1 MLATS
6 LKWPMSGPS
15 HHHVRFPP
23 GLSDDHCHSGGV
35 TTAIRT
41 PDTLEFDRCYRAVS
55 SRDARFDGQF
65 FVAVH
70 TTGIY
75 CRPSCS
81 AQTPRPHNVHF
92 VLTAA
97 AAQQEGF
104 RACRRCAPDA
114 VPGSPLWNCGA
125 DLSSRAMRLITDGV
139 VERDGVD
146 GLATRLGY
154 TPRHL
159 NRVLA
164 AQLGAGPLALARAHR
179 AATARVLIQ
188 CTAMPMSDI
197 AFAAG
202 FTSVRQFNDTIREVF
217 GLTPSRLRTLPSPS
231 RTAEASAVG
240 EVTLRLAYRPPL
252 DTRWLHWFLAS
263 HATAGVEIVDTL
275 DDGRWRYRRAIDL
288 PHGPALVTVEPT
300 PSHVVARIAHLDMRD
315 LAVAV
320 NRIRRLL
327 DLDADAQSTDA
338 ALGRDPM
345 LAPLVADAPGLRVPG
360 AIDPAETLIRTMIG
374 QQISV
379 KVARHHINRLT
390 GELGRTPRWATEA
403 GHDRRGSGVEDGDA
417 AHWLLFPEPA
427 AIAEHGRR
435 ILTGPRR
442 RVDAV
447 IGAASALAEHR
458 IDLHPGCST
467 DDMRTALLECPGVGR
482 WTADY
487 VAMRV
492 TGDPDILLDRDL
504 VVVRAAEQLGVD
516 LRDGAPGWSPW
527 RSYASMHL
535 WRRRLSVTEAILR
548 TEISSVPTSTRQP
561 HAGNPPIASAI
572 DHLTSPVDT
581 GRAGTRST
589 MTSTITT
596 PSDTITGSAAGTTP
610 DTDDT
615 TTAQWTSVTTPD
627 GTFTVVAD
635 AEDRVLAS
643 GWTDDPDYLV
653 ALVHRSLRPEFV
665 RRTDGLVTVRDA
677 VESYYSGTL
686 SAIDTVEV
694 RQQSGPFLM
703 RAWTELRTV
712 TPGDPV
718 TYTEFAE
725 LSGEPTAVRAAAAA
739 CARNAAA
746 LFVPC
751 HRVLRSDGTL
761 GGFRYGLPIKQSLLD
776 REGRRETDGTAG

>member
-1 MLATS
+1 M
-6 LKWPMSGPS
+6 
-15 HHHVRFPP
+15 
-23 GLSDDHCHSGGV
+23 

-75 CRPSCS
+75 CRPSCP
-81 AQTPRPHNVHF
+81 AQTPRPRNVHF

-159 NRVLA
+159 NRVLTEH
-164 AQLGAGPLALARAHR
+164 LGAGPLALARAHR

-252 DTRWLHWFLAS
+252 DIRWLHWFLAS

-338 ALGRDPM
+338 ALGSDPM

-379 KVARHHINRLT
+379 KAARHHINRLT
-390 GELGRTPRWATEA
+390 GELGRTPRWATGA
-403 GHDRRGSGVEDGDA
+403 GHDRRDSGHDRRGSEVEDGDA
-417 AHWLLFPEPA
+417 AQWLLFPEPA
-427 AIAEHGRR
+427 AIAEHGHRV
-435 ILTGPRR
+435 LTGPRR

-447 IGAASALAEHR
+447 IGAAAALAEHR

-467 DDMRTALLECPGVGR
+467 DDMRTALLELPGVGR

-504 VVVRAAEQLGVD
+504 VVVRAAEELGVD
-516 LRDGAPGWSPW
+516 LPNGASGWSPW

-535 WRRRLSVTEAILR
+535 WRHRLSVTEAILS

-561 HAGNPPIASAI
+561 TRATHRSPRRST
-572 DHLTSPVDT
+572 TSP
-581 GRAGTRST
+581 RRST
-589 MTSTITT
+589 
-596 PSDTITGSAAGTTP
+596 PAEP
-610 DTDDT
+610 
-615 TTAQWTSVTTPD
+615 AQ
-627 GTFTVVAD
+627 G
-635 AEDRVLAS
+635 
-643 GWTDDPDYLV
+643 
-653 ALVHRSLRPEFV
+653 
-665 RRTDGLVTVRDA
+665 
-677 VESYYSGTL
+677 
-686 SAIDTVEV
+686 
-694 RQQSGPFLM
+694 
-703 RAWTELRTV
+703 
-712 TPGDPV
+712 
-718 TYTEFAE
+718 
-725 LSGEPTAVRAAAAA
+725 
-739 CARNAAA
+739 AR
-746 LFVPC
+746 
-751 HRVLRSDGTL
+751 
-761 GGFRYGLPIKQSLLD
+761 
-776 REGRRETDGTAG
+776 

>member
-1 MLATS
+1 
-6 LKWPMSGPS
+6 MSAS
-15 HHHVRFPP
+15 SDRHVRFPP
-23 GLSDDHCHSGGV
+23 GFSADHCHSGVV

-41 PDTLEFDRCYRAVS
+41 PETLEFDRCYRAVS

-75 CRPSCS
+75 CRPSCP
-81 AQTPRPHNVHF
+81 AQTPRPRNVHF

-114 VPGSPLWNCGA
+114 VPGSPLWNSGA

-159 NRVLA
+159 NRVLTEH
-164 AQLGAGPLALARAHR
+164 LGAGPLALARAHR

-231 RTAEASAVG
+231 RTPATSAVG

-275 DDGRWRYRRAIDL
+275 DDGRWRYRRAVEL
-288 PHGPALVTVEPT
+288 PHGPALITVEPAT
-300 PSHVVARIAHLDMRD
+300 AHIVARVAHLDMRD

-338 ALGRDPM
+338 ALGRDPV
-345 LAPLVADAPGLRVPG
+345 LAPLVAAAPGLRVPG

-379 KVARHHINRLT
+379 KAARHHINRLT
-390 GELGRTPRWATEA
+390 GELGRTPSCAT
-403 GHDRRGSGVEDGDA
+403 DGDA
-417 AHWLLFPEPA
+417 EDWMLFPDSA
-427 AIAEHGRR
+427 TIAEHGHR

-442 RVDAV
+442 RIDAV
-447 IGAASALAEHR
+447 VGAATALAERR
-458 IDLHPGCST
+458 IELHPGCST
-467 DDMRTALLECPGVGR
+467 DDMRAALLALPGVGR

-504 VVVRAAEQLGVD
+504 VVARAAEELGVD
-516 LRDGAPGWSPW
+516 LPGGASRWSPW

-535 WRRRLSVTEAILR
+535 WRHRLSVTEAILG

-561 HAGNPPIASAI
+561 TRATHRSPRRST
-572 DHLTSPVDT
+572 TSP
-581 GRAGTRST
+581 RRST
-589 MTSTITT
+589 
-596 PSDTITGSAAGTTP
+596 PVEP
-610 DTDDT
+610 
-615 TTAQWTSVTTPD
+615 AQ
-627 GTFTVVAD
+627 G
-635 AEDRVLAS
+635 
-643 GWTDDPDYLV
+643 
-653 ALVHRSLRPEFV
+653 
-665 RRTDGLVTVRDA
+665 
-677 VESYYSGTL
+677 
-686 SAIDTVEV
+686 
-694 RQQSGPFLM
+694 
-703 RAWTELRTV
+703 
-712 TPGDPV
+712 
-718 TYTEFAE
+718 
-725 LSGEPTAVRAAAAA
+725 
-739 CARNAAA
+739 AR
-746 LFVPC
+746 
-751 HRVLRSDGTL
+751 
-761 GGFRYGLPIKQSLLD
+761 
-776 REGRRETDGTAG
+776 